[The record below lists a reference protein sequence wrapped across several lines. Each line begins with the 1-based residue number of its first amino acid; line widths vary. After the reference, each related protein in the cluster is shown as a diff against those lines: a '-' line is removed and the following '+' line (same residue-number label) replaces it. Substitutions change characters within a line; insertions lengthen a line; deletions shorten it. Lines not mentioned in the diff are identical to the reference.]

1 MSNIFLTP
9 KVIINGN
16 DALLNAKEQIC
27 TLGNKALIVTDLNM
41 IKFGAIEKLTCI
53 LKECNIDFFIFSEAN
68 NEPDDILVTN
78 GSKVF
83 KDNDCDFLIAL
94 GGGSPIDT
102 MKGISIL
109 LSSSEELS
117 SHLGKEIILKRP
129 KMVAIPTTAGTGS
142 EATQFTIIKDTKTK
156 VKMLLK
162 GSDLIPDLAIVDPNF
177 TFSLPKSVT
186 AATGIDAL
194 CHSLE
199 SFTSKKAQP
208 LSNTF
213 ALSSIKRILNNL
225 ETCYKEPQNI
235 KAREE
240 MCLASLEAG
249 ISFNNSSVTIIHGMS
264 RPLGSIFNIPH
275 GLSNAMLLET
285 CLTYI
290 REDIVSDLSII
301 SKYCNIAPT
310 EASPFEASILLLNK
324 ISSLLRNLDIPSL
337 KKFGVVKEEYL
348 GYIDKM
354 AKDAI
359 NSGSPSNTKKELDEI
374 QLVQLYKS
382 LI

>member
-1 MSNIFLTP
+1 
-9 KVIINGN
+9 
-16 DALLNAKEQIC
+16 
-27 TLGNKALIVTDLNM
+27 
-41 IKFGAIEKLTCI
+41 
-53 LKECNIDFFIFSEAN
+53 
-68 NEPDDILVTN
+68 
-78 GSKVF
+78 
-83 KDNDCDFLIAL
+83 
-94 GGGSPIDT
+94 
-102 MKGISIL
+102 
-109 LSSSEELS
+109 
-117 SHLGKEIILKRP
+117 
-129 KMVAIPTTAGTGS
+129 
-142 EATQFTIIKDTKTK
+142 
-156 VKMLLK
+156 
-162 GSDLIPDLAIVDPNF
+162 
-177 TFSLPKSVT
+177 
-186 AATGIDAL
+186 
-194 CHSLE
+194 
-199 SFTSKKAQP
+199 
-208 LSNTF
+208 
-213 ALSSIKRILNNL
+213 
-225 ETCYKEPQNI
+225 
-235 KAREE
+235 

-374 QLVQLYKS
+374 QLAQLYKS

>member
-9 KVIINGN
+9 KVIITGN
-16 DALLNAKEQIC
+16 DALLNSKEQIC

-41 IKFGAIEKLTCI
+41 IKFGAIEKLTCF
-53 LKECNIDFFIFSEAN
+53 LKKCNIDFFIFSEAN

-109 LSSSEELS
+109 LCSSEELS
-117 SHLGKEIILKRP
+117 SHLGKEIVLKRP

-208 LSNTF
+208 LANTF

-225 ETCYKEPQNI
+225 ETCYKEPENI

-374 QLVQLYKS
+374 QLAQLYKS